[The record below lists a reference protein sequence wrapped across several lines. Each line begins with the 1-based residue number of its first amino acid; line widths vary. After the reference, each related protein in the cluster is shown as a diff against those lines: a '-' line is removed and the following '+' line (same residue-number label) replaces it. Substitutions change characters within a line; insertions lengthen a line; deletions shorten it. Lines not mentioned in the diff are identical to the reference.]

1 MPQPNQNPEQVA
13 RDQIDAALRAAGWVV
28 QDFKAVDIHNN
39 VGVAVREYQTNEGPA
54 DYVLFV
60 HQTPVG
66 IIEAKRAEAGASI
79 TTVEEQVMSYMR
91 AGMKF
96 VDTSSL
102 HFSYISTGVL
112 TRFTDLRDPKPRHRE
127 VFSFHRPETLW
138 AYQRGD
144 KSLRRR
150 LQDLPPLDE
159 TGLRPAQ
166 ITAVRELEKSFAENK
181 PRALIQMATGAG
193 KTYTACTFT
202 YRLLKHARARRVLF
216 LVDTRNLG
224 EQAEQEFMAYQ
235 PRDDNRK
242 FTELYTVQRL
252 TSPFISGD
260 AQVVISTI
268 QRLYSI
274 LQGEDLREGA
284 EDDNPNE
291 SSWRKRDPMP
301 VEYNP
306 ANPVGQFDF
315 IVIDEAHRSI
325 YNLWRQ
331 VLDYYDAFLIGLTA
345 TPDSRTYGFF
355 NGNVVSEYTYEESV
369 TDGVNV
375 PFDVHTIETRI
386 THQGSVIDKSEQ
398 RVETREKL
406 SRKKRWEELDED
418 LSYEGRQLD
427 RDVVTPD
434 QIRTVVREYRRI
446 LPGYFPDRHDARG
459 GFEVPKTLIFAKTD
473 SHADDIIQII
483 RQELGE
489 GDDFVKKVTYKI
501 DEDPKT
507 VLNQFRNQYHPRIA
521 VTVDMIATGT
531 DVKCLEV
538 LLFLRDVKSANY
550 FEQMK
555 GRGTRTISLDDL
567 QKTSATAKFT
577 KDHFLLIDAVGAT
590 KSKKLVSRPLERKP
604 GTPLKDLLHAV
615 KMGVRDEELFTSL
628 AGRLVRLDRQIGDTE
643 REQFEQLSGGR
654 SLRQTVRQL
663 LHAYDPDVI
672 EGARSRVQSE
682 MKGQAPAEVEAAMD
696 RAERKLRVD
705 AARVFNGRL
714 VEYIEN
720 VRKVHSQVIDNVSRD
735 EVTRSE
741 AASFSRERG
750 KEVRRDFETY
760 LQDNV
765 EEFTALSIYF
775 NEPQRRREVTFAMVR
790 QILERLKVDRPAL
803 APHYVWAA
811 YAGLEEVTDTRPE
824 SELVALVSLLRRVAG
839 IDEGLQDFSGQVDRN
854 FKRWIFERNNTTA
867 EKFTPEQLDWLRMV
881 RDHVKQ
887 SFHLEKEDF
896 GLEPFDGHGGVGGFY
911 RAFGK
916 EYMGVVDLM
925 NEILVA

>member
-531 DVKCLEV
+531 DVRPLEC
-538 LLFLRDVKSANY
+538 LLFMRDVKSRNY

-555 GRGTRTISLDDL
+555 GRGTRVVETDDL
-567 QKTSATAKFT
+567 KKVSPSADAK
-577 KDHFLLIDAVGAT
+577 
-590 KSKKLVSRPLERKP
+590 P
-604 GTPLKDLLHAV
+604 
-615 KMGVRDEELFTSL
+615 
-628 AGRLVRLDRQIGDTE
+628 
-643 REQFEQLSGGR
+643 
-654 SLRQTVRQL
+654 
-663 LHAYDPDVI
+663 
-672 EGARSRVQSE
+672 
-682 MKGQAPAEVEAAMD
+682 
-696 RAERKLRVD
+696 
-705 AARVFNGRL
+705 
-714 VEYIEN
+714 
-720 VRKVHSQVIDNVSRD
+720 
-735 EVTRSE
+735 
-741 AASFSRERG
+741 
-750 KEVRRDFETY
+750 
-760 LQDNV
+760 
-765 EEFTALSIYF
+765 
-775 NEPQRRREVTFAMVR
+775 
-790 QILERLKVDRPAL
+790 
-803 APHYVWAA
+803 
-811 YAGLEEVTDTRPE
+811 
-824 SELVALVSLLRRVAG
+824 
-839 IDEGLQDFSGQVDRN
+839 
-854 FKRWIFERNNTTA
+854 TT
-867 EKFTPEQLDWLRMV
+867 
-881 RDHVKQ
+881 
-887 SFHLEKEDF
+887 
-896 GLEPFDGHGGVGGFY
+896 
-911 RAFGK
+911 
-916 EYMGVVDLM
+916 
-925 NEILVA
+925 